1 MALLSDE
8 DIEAQLERV
17 PRWDRDGDSIK
28 REFKFEDFQ
37 ASVDFVNR
45 ITPPAEEMNHHPDI
59 SISWNKVQCTLST
72 HSQGGLTETDFELAS
87 RIDALA

>member
-1 MALLSDE
+1 MALLNDDQIQE
-8 DIEAQLERV
+8 QLERV
-17 PRWDRDGDSIK
+17 PEWEREGDAIK
-28 REFKFEDFQ
+28 REFKFEDFR

-59 SISWNKVQCTLST
+59 TISWNQVECTLST
-72 HSQGGLTETDFELAS
+72 HSQGGLTQDDFELAA

>member
-1 MALLSDE
+1 MALLSDD
-8 DIEAQLERV
+8 DIEGQLERV
-17 PRWDRDGDSIK
+17 PEWSRDGDSIK

-59 SISWNKVQCTLST
+59 AISWNKVECTLST
-72 HSQGGLTETDFELAS
+72 HSQGGLTDDDFELAT

>member
-1 MALLSDE
+1 MALLNDDE
-8 DIEAQLERV
+8 IQNKLEEL
-17 PRWDRDGDSIK
+17 PGWKRDGDAIK

-59 SISWNKVQCTLST
+59 TIRWNQVECTLST
-72 HSQGGLTETDFELAS
+72 HSQGGLTEDDFELAG
-87 RIDALA
+87 RIDSLA